1 MGETYIPPRNRRLNN
16 NHVWK
21 FKSLFN
27 KMKLFFNFFKKIVKQ
42 INLNPNSCII
52 CNKIKKKLHQHPDG
66 GQGGVCKD
74 CIKNL

>member
-1 MGETYIPPRNRRLNN
+1 
-16 NHVWK
+16 
-21 FKSLFN
+21 
-27 KMKLFFNFFKKIVKQ
+27 MKLLLNFFKKIVKQ